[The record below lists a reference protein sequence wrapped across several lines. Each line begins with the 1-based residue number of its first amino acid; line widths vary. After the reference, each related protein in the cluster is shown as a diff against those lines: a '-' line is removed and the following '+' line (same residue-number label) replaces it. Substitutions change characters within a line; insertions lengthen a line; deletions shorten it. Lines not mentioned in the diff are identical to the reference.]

1 MRTQFK
7 DLFGKA
13 RMDVS
18 RGMNTGD
25 LRKSTVYADSQRN
38 AIFEGVKG
46 GIRNDGA
53 EAFSGVNLDGHAEDA
68 MPSVFR
74 DVKTE
79 LRKVFCKT
87 AEVNEAI
94 GCHPDFE
101 DLRETNNLRNG
112 YAVTM
117 FFDIAGSTK
126 LGKTY
131 PPEMVFNIKNTII
144 KYVIEIIQA
153 FDGHVHRIMGDAVMA
168 FFRSDAKSR
177 DGKKIDSAIDAINAG
192 VYILEFMEQVIRPEL
207 GDQGSEERI
216 GVRLGIDYAKDDE
229 IVWGN
234 YGVSGAFEVTATSY
248 NVDVAAKLQ
257 QAAETDTIM
266 IGENLKS
273 LLGFGT
279 EYLSTKWKWVKNE
292 NGTEYKRY
300 YQHVRPNYS
309 VRGSQINY
317 SQYVFDSSA
326 YFKFLP
332 FGIGSNNISVVLTA
346 TANDVEKKFYCPC
359 SESLDKGMSLTFHVT
374 FSAPAGQPYTVKS
387 IKRNTGPEAEK
398 NSALKEEKKDRIM
411 EFYAGEWHA
420 EISESTRYHG
430 LHHMEIKILDS
441 HGNEIDRT
449 IFSIFIS

>member
-1 MRTQFK
+1 MNTQFK

-13 RMDVS
+13 RMDVNRS
-18 RGMNTGD
+18 MKKSD
-25 LRKSTVYADSQRN
+25 LNKSAIYADWQKDTM
-38 AIFEGVKG
+38 FESVRDGL
-46 GIRNDGA
+46 RNDKA
-53 EAFSGVNLDGHAEDA
+53 EVFSGAGLEENAYDA
-68 MPSVFR
+68 MPAAFH

-79 LRKVFCKT
+79 LRKIFGKT
-87 AEVNEAI
+87 AEVNESI

-101 DLRETNNLRNG
+101 ELKKTNDLRNG

-131 PPEMVFNIKNTII
+131 PPEMVFIIKNTII

-192 VYILEFMEQVIRPEL
+192 VYILEFMEQVVRPEL
-207 GDQGSEERI
+207 GDKGSNERI

-257 QAAETDTIM
+257 QAADTDTIM
-266 IGENLKS
+266 IGENLKT
-273 LLGFGT
+273 LLGFGMD
-279 EYLSTKWKWVKNE
+279 YLSTKWKDLKNE
-292 NGTEYKRY
+292 DGTQFRRY
-300 YQHVRPNYS
+300 YQYVKPNYR
-309 VRGSQINY
+309 VKGQQINY
-317 SQYVFDSSA
+317 SQYVFNSSE

-332 FGIGSNNISVVLTA
+332 FGIDSNNISVVLTA
-346 TANDVEKKFYCPC
+346 KTGNTEKIFKCPC
-359 SESLDKGMSLTFHVT
+359 SESLEKGMSLNFHIA
-374 FSAPAGQPYTVKS
+374 FIGHPGEKYTLKS
-387 IKRNTGPEAEK
+387 TKRNTGPDAERH
-398 NSALKEEKKDRIM
+398 SALKEERKERIM
-411 EFYAGEWHA
+411 EFYTGQWHA
-420 EISESTRYHG
+420 DISEGTSYHG
-430 LHHMEIKILDS
+430 LHHMEIKIFDSLDR
-441 HGNEIDRT
+441 EVDRT
-449 IFSIFIS
+449 IFSIYIN

>member
-1 MRTQFK
+1 MSTQFK
-7 DLFGKA
+7 ELFGKA

-18 RGMNTGD
+18 SDMKSGS
-25 LRKSTVYADSQRN
+25 LRKSNVYADSKQK
-38 AIFEGVKG
+38 AISESVKKGV
-46 GIRNDGA
+46 RNDSADALFKASLEGY
-53 EAFSGVNLDGHAEDA
+53 AEDA
-68 MPSVFR
+68 MPTVFR

-79 LRKVFCKT
+79 LRKVFCKK
-87 AEVNEAI
+87 ADVNEAI
-94 GCHPDFE
+94 GCHPDFD
-101 DLRETNNLRNG
+101 DLRVNDELRNG

-144 KYVIEIIQA
+144 RYVIEIIQA

-168 FFRSDAKSR
+168 FFRSEEKSIE
-177 DGKKIDSAIDAINAG
+177 GKKIDSAIDAINAG

-248 NVDVAAKLQ
+248 HVDVAAKLQ
-257 QAAETDTIM
+257 QAADTDTIM

-273 LLGFGT
+273 LLGLGM
-279 EYLSTKWKWVKNE
+279 EYLSTKWKWAKNE
-292 NGTEYKRY
+292 DGTEFKRHY
-300 YQHVRPNYS
+300 RYVKPNYR
-309 VRGSQINY
+309 VKGSQINY
-317 SQYVFDSSA
+317 LQYVFDREA

-332 FGIGSNNISVVLTA
+332 YGIESKNTSVVLTA
-346 TANDVEKKFYCPC
+346 SANNVEKKIYCPC
-359 SESLDKGMSLTFHVT
+359 SESLDKGMSLNFHVI
-374 FSAPAGQPYTVKS
+374 FSAPAGLPYTVKAV
-387 IKRNTGPEAEK
+387 KRNTGPEAEK
-398 NSALKEEKKDRIM
+398 NSALKEVKKDRTM
-411 EFYAGEWHA
+411 SFYAGQWHA
-420 EISESTRYHG
+420 DISESTSYHG
-430 LHHMEIKILDS
+430 LHHMEIKIYDS
-441 HGNEIDRT
+441 HDIEVDST